1 MNNFFIIKGVEMK
14 RFIILIFFASLLFA
28 VKPVPRIKKANND
41 KGSVVKTEKIAE
53 HKKQNSYE
61 NKAKIKKDD
70 FIDTDS
76 NGVNDQREDDLQKI
90 KQLKT
95 KHKDLL
101 KKNSSGKKEKIN
113 KTSTQKSSKSTK
125 KRTK

>member
-41 KGSVVKTEKIAE
+41 KRSVVKTEKIAE
-53 HKKQNSYE
+53 YKKQNSHE
-61 NKAKIKKDD
+61 NKAKNKKDD

-101 KKNSSGKKEKIN
+101 IKNSSGQKEKID
-113 KTSTQKSSKSTK
+113 KTSTQKSSKSVK
-125 KRTK
+125 KKSR

>member
-1 MNNFFIIKGVEMK
+1 MK
-14 RFIILIFFASLLFA
+14 KLMILIFFASLLFA
-28 VKPVPRIKKANND
+28 VKPVPRTKKTND
-41 KGSVVKTEKIAE
+41 NRKSVVKTEKIVE
-53 HKKQNSYE
+53 YKKQDNYKNRKES
-61 NKAKIKKDD
+61 KKDD

-101 KKNSSGKKEKIN
+101 KK
-113 KTSTQKSSKSTK
+113 KSSRKNRK
-125 KRTK
+125 D

>member
-28 VKPVPRIKKANND
+28 VKPVPRTKKANND
-41 KGSVVKTEKIAE
+41 KGSVVKTEKITE
-53 HKKQNSYE
+53 YKKQNSYE
-61 NKAKIKKDD
+61 NKAKTKKDY
-70 FIDTDS
+70 FKDTDS

-101 KKNSSGKKEKIN
+101 IKNSSGKKEKIN

>member
-1 MNNFFIIKGVEMK
+1 MK

-28 VKPVPRIKKANND
+28 VKPVPRTKKANND
-41 KGSVVKTEKIAE
+41 KGSVVKTEKITE
-53 HKKQNSYE
+53 YKKQNSYE
-61 NKAKIKKDD
+61 NKAKTKKDY
-70 FIDTDS
+70 FKDTDS

-101 KKNSSGKKEKIN
+101 IKNSSGKKEKIN

>member
-28 VKPVPRIKKANND
+28 VKPVPRTKKANNN
-41 KGSVVKTEKIAE
+41 KGSVVKTEKIVE
-53 HKKQNSYE
+53 YKKQNSYE
-61 NKAKIKKDD
+61 NKAKNKKDD

-101 KKNSSGKKEKIN
+101 KKKSSGKNRKD
-113 KTSTQKSSKSTK
+113 
-125 KRTK
+125 

>member
-28 VKPVPRIKKANND
+28 VKPVPRTKKANND
-41 KGSVVKTEKIAE
+41 KRSVVKTEKITE

-61 NKAKIKKDD
+61 NKAKTKKDD

-101 KKNSSGKKEKIN
+101 IKNSSGKKEKID
-113 KTSTQKSSKSTK
+113 KTSTQKSSKSVK